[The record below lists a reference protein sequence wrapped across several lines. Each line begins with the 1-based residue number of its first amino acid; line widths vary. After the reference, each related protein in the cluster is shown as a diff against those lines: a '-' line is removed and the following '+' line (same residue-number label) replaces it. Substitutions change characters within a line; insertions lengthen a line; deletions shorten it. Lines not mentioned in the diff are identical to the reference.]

1 VTPAYPKARFQLALV
16 YQEMGRTD
24 DAIEQL
30 QAALEIWKDADPEYI
45 PAQVARAKLA
55 ELED

>member
-1 VTPAYPKARFQLALV
+1 MDPACVSGWVTLV

-30 QAALEIWKDADPEYI
+30 RAALEIWKDADPEYI
-45 PAQVARAKLA
+45 PAQEARAKLE
-55 ELED
+55 ELEASL

>member
-1 VTPAYPKARFQLALV
+1 
-16 YQEMGRTD
+16 MGRTD

-30 QAALEIWKDADPEYI
+30 QAVLEIWKDADPEYI
-45 PAQVARAKLA
+45 PAQEARAKLA